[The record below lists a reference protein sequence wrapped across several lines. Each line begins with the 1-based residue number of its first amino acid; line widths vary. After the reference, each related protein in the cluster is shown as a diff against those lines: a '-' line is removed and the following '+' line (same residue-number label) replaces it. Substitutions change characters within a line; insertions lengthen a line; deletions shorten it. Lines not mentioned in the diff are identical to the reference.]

1 MGIYIPVIYNGQPSA
16 LVGRSSLFS
25 TQKGDMFC
33 ARRGKGENVL
43 FIHSLGITP
52 CSFEWRNPFRALST
66 SARVWALDLPGY
78 GRSEKRC
85 EGYAAIDYIKAIK
98 DFLVK
103 RIHAPTI
110 LVASGIC
117 AAYALFVAYS
127 LPVFVKGVVISG
139 GYTSSGDIEYYKGK
153 RGLSPQSITELFT
166 RDEIERAVLDTA
178 SPLLTHEQLQAITD
192 EVQFCIKDSEYAS
205 WAIASF
211 FNGACDISLIHII
224 RDIACPVVAIE
235 GARPFTPSLPNIK
248 RVTAQAQ
255 SILPHIDSPDLIT
268 MEIKELLSIKHEV

>member
-1 MGIYIPVIYNGQPSA
+1 MGIYIPVIYNGQPSP
-16 LVGRSSLFS
+16 LVGRSAIFE
-25 TQKGDMFC
+25 TQAGDMFC

-52 CSFEWRNPFRALST
+52 CSFEWRDTFRVMSN

-85 EGYAAIDYIKAIK
+85 RAYTAIDYIRAIK

-103 RIHAPTI
+103 RIHAPTV

-139 GYTSSGDIEYYKGK
+139 GYTCVDDIEYYSRK
-153 RGLSPQSITELFT
+153 RGLSPQGISNIFT
-166 RDEIERAVLDTA
+166 SEEIKRAIEYTA
-178 SPLLTHEQLQAITD
+178 SPCLTPKLLQDITD
-192 EVQFCIKDSEYAS
+192 EALFCIKDGEYS
-205 WAIASF
+205 PWAIASF

-224 RDIACPVVAIE
+224 RDILCPVVAIE
-235 GARPFTPSLPNIK
+235 GVRPFTLSLPNVK
-248 RVTAQAQ
+248 RISTGAQGV
-255 SILPHIDSPDLIT
+255 LPHIESPDLIT
-268 MEIKELLSIKHEV
+268 RQIMELLHVKADV